1 MCLSS
6 INIRRVIV
14 SKGIT
19 RPFLNH
25 GKLLLSVFFSLFVL
39 PIFTALHADG
49 GESPNPVPPHEDMGI
64 VDINQGLEAAHDPA
78 YKYFEANYQQG
89 LNAGA
94 TWNRWEVNWAAV
106 EYEPGVFNWSCEST
120 DCLAPN
126 QGEGNYFDY
135 PHLASSDE
143 ARGLNSLVILT
154 EVPECYQ
161 ADNKIYGCYEADPKQ
176 NDPLIAGLNDDIF
189 LLNNSGTTDDPQHPD
204 INPNNPIN
212 VPNRWAWFV
221 YQTMELLGP
230 LGVHHWQVMNEVNTS
245 AFWNNE
251 EWENGEF
258 DYIRTIEIVS
268 KLIVYRQVPDTALLG
283 GIAYDYNQ
291 LTGFGLNPWG
301 RNMFFNLDD
310 PLSLGEFELDALAFH
325 PYDRSKTSYGFLQE
339 AIAYFEDETLIQLQ
353 QIPVWYTETG
363 SNGCGDESFYIPPG
377 TGGIE
382 VCPPSASLPPQPR
395 STDVEQADYIIQS
408 VAYAFSSP
416 DVEKYFQFHLHD
428 FCPYGSLPDT
438 DNRYRP
444 GYGLYRNW
452 PGYDHFVG
460 VNNTC
465 AVRPYDGGEKLANQG
480 LAQASRWLR
489 DFTGYSAPVTGSTPA
504 EFLIFPQS
512 LNQRIYVAWTR
523 VANTQVELR
532 FYPSQD
538 LSGGPMMNDSF

>member
-1 MCLSS
+1 M
-6 INIRRVIV
+6 

-19 RPFLNH
+19 RSFLNH
-25 GKLLLSVFFSLFVL
+25 GKLLLSVLFNL
-39 PIFTALHADG
+39 FLLLIFTTLHADG
-49 GESPNPVPPHEDMGI
+49 GESPNPVPPHGDMGI

-89 LNAGA
+89 LNIGS

-135 PHLASSDE
+135 PHLAIADE
-143 ARGLNSLVILT
+143 AHDMDSLVILT

-161 ADNKIYGCYEADPKQ
+161 AGNTIYGCYEADPKA
-176 NDPLIAGLNDDIF
+176 NDPLIAGLHDDIF
-189 LLNNSGTTDDPQHPD
+189 LLNNSNTTDDPHHPD

-221 YQTMELLGP
+221 YQAMELLGP

-251 EWENGEF
+251 EWENGEI
-258 DYIRTIEIVS
+258 DYVRTIEIVS
-268 KLIVYRQVPDTALLG
+268 KLIIYRQVPDTVLLG
-283 GIAYDYNQ
+283 GVAYQYDIA
-291 LTGFGLNPWG
+291 TGFGLNPWG
-301 RNMFFNLDD
+301 RDMFFNLDD
-310 PLSLGEFELDALAFH
+310 SLSLGDFELDALTFH
-325 PYDRSKTSYGFLQE
+325 PYDRSKNSYDFLQE
-339 AIAYFEDETLIQLQ
+339 AITYFEDETLTQLQ
-353 QIPVWYTETG
+353 QIPAWYTETG

-382 VCPPSASLPPQPR
+382 ICPPSDPDAPQPR
-395 STDVEQADYIIQS
+395 STDAEQADYIIQS

-532 FYPSQD
+532 FYH
-538 LSGGPMMNDSF
+538 LRI